1 MSLIAPSREVA
12 LVFWQPANYF
22 FAQTS
27 GYPVHLNAVSEYNPA
42 KPLMLVSFTR
52 WAYEAIIAGVFH
64 RGWGEDLSRSDIFAS
79 FGYPDYLKL
88 WQPVLPVVAFVVAV
102 KAAMVPLL
110 SADERGTRDDLSAR
124 DAVAVAPRPPPV
136 ASPLPQK
143 AEPYKDVDED
153 VEKGAATTVV
163 AVAGVDYSVRL
174 PDGAVRPILA
184 DVAFKADGLTAVM
197 GPSGAGKSTPRRR
210 RRRKT
215 TGFGKGSILYDGV
228 HPTAEDRKRLQVY
241 VMQNDVSLGTL
252 SVEETLAV
260 AATLRAR
267 DGDVGGAVERAL
279 HLLDLA
285 PAAGRLVAD
294 ASACE
299 RRLLSVAVEFVTLP
313 AVAFLDEPT
322 SNLDAAAAA
331 CFFACLRRALSATT
345 VLCTVHQPSSDVFAA
360 FSHVLAVGG
369 GRILY
374 DGARRKRDFAA
385 APRGRRR
392 GAERRGARH
401 RFVAMSNM
409 LAVTT
414 LFEERPLF
422 YRELAAR
429 DYGPAA
435 YVVAHSLVNAAYQVA
450 LNMYST
456 LFQFNLFF
464 SGYSIP
470 VSQVKW
476 YFHWAT
482 QTSFA
487 RPAFD
492 ALLVN
497 ELRGVDS
504 YDDDEDADYWLDYW
518 GLEGKSRMLYLGQL
532 LLVAAVVHALALLA
546 ATLCNFQRQ

>member
-64 RGWGEDLSRSDIFAS
+64 RGWGEDLSR
-79 FGYPDYLKL
+79 
-88 WQPVLPVVAFVVAV
+88 
-102 KAAMVPLL
+102 
-110 SADERGTRDDLSAR
+110 
-124 DAVAVAPRPPPV
+124 RP
-136 ASPLPQK
+136 SP
-143 AEPYKDVDED
+143 KDVDED

-197 GPSGAGKSTPRRR
+197 GPSGAGKSTLLDVVAG
-210 RRRKT
+210 RKT
-215 TGFGKGSILYDGV
+215 TGFGNGSILYDGV

-252 SVEETLAV
+252 SVEETLA
-260 AATLRAR
+260 
-267 DGDVGGAVERAL
+267 
-279 HLLDLA
+279 
-285 PAAGRLVAD
+285 
-294 ASACE
+294 
-299 RRLLSVAVEFVTLP
+299 
-313 AVAFLDEPT
+313 
-322 SNLDAAAAA
+322 
-331 CFFACLRRALSATT
+331 
-345 VLCTVHQPSSDVFAA
+345 
-360 FSHVLAVGG
+360 
-369 GRILY
+369 
-374 DGARRKRDFAA
+374 
-385 APRGRRR
+385 
-392 GAERRGARH
+392 
-401 RFVAMSNM
+401 
-409 LAVTT
+409 
-414 LFEERPLF
+414 
-422 YRELAAR
+422 
-429 DYGPAA
+429 
-435 YVVAHSLVNAAYQVA
+435 VA

-497 ELRGVDS
+497 ELRGVES